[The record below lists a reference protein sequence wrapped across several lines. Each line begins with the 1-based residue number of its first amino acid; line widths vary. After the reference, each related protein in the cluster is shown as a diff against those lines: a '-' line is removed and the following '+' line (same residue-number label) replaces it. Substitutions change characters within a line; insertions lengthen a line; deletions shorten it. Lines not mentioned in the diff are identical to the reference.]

1 MNDEAR
7 MSKDEGMTKPERGS
21 TFGRPGFFRHS
32 DFVIFPW

>member
-1 MNDEAR
+1 
-7 MSKDEGMTKPERGS
+7 MTKPERGS